1 MDYLPQKISKK
12 VVYYHY
18 RHILMINQN
27 LTECYLRTEKS
38 YNIYLKISE
47 QYANIKSQ
55 ITINSKTNTITICDC
70 DIAIKNIN
78 KGDEIY
84 RTYCVEWLYK
94 LFKNITFD
102 KYISYISNDKTKVNK
117 YRDILENNFMYMQN
131 YFVKFITKIS
141 NNDDKFKIYMLD
153 NYHIK

>member
-1 MDYLPQKISKK
+1 M
-12 VVYYHY
+12 
-18 RHILMINQN
+18 
-27 LTECYLRTEKS
+27 EKS

-131 YFVKFITKIS
+131 YFVPLKLSHRYWKRPLKS
-141 NNDDKFKIYMLD
+141 RSVCRKSLD
-153 NYHIK
+153 W